1 MTTWGVLPLGCLLHS
16 PPVTTL
22 SGRRVPVYPRSAPR
36 LPRPAIAAPLTP
48 GRVPCAFPNYG
59 VRPCGS
65 TFRFAPTIGSAPGT
79 R

>member
-1 MTTWGVLPLGCLLHS
+1 MTTRGVLPLGCLLHS

-22 SGRRVPVYPRSAPR
+22 AERCAPVYPGSAPR
-36 LPRPAIAAPLTP
+36 LPRPEIAAPLSA
-48 GRVPCAFPNYG
+48 GRVACAFPSYG

-65 TFRFAPTIGSAPGT
+65 TFCFASTIGSAPGT